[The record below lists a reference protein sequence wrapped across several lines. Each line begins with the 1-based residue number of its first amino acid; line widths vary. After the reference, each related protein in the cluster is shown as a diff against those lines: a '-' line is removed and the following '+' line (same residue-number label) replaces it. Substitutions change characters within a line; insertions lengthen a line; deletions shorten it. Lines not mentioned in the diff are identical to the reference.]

1 MTLSLSS
8 IMRFGTDMLRKNKKN
23 HLEVSERI
31 QLLAEEPWKSLSG
44 LKNPAL
50 LGTGWIMASVQ

>member
-8 IMRFGTDMLRKNKKN
+8 VMRFGTDMLRKNKKN

-31 QLLAEEPWKSLSG
+31 QLLAEEPW
-44 LKNPAL
+44 
-50 LGTGWIMASVQ
+50 ISVLVD